1 MTKKSTSCSTAF
13 WLIKKMIDK
22 FFLEDYVKRN
32 GIPNIPRR
40 VLTEYLQSEIL
51 SIVYNSKFGRHVSFL
66 GGTCLRFVHKIQRF
80 SEDLDFDLIQDGS
93 KEFSYEDLA
102 GFIEKKLKELGFQTN
117 VTHKIN
123 ERVITITVKFS
134 AIMKEMGISALEDQ
148 KLKIKFEIDPKPL
161 ESIEYDSRQISSYG
175 KSFNII
181 ANTLETLFAQ
191 KILAIVF
198 RPYQKG
204 RDFYDLVWFLSQKN
218 IEPNYKI
225 LAEKGIKVKNRQELV
240 KFLEDQAGKTNLK
253 QAAKD
258 VERFLFYPE
267 QAQWILKLPEY
278 LKSFEK

>member
-1 MTKKSTSCSTAF
+1 M
-13 WLIKKMIDK
+13 LDK
-22 FFLEDYVKRN
+22 FFLEDYIKRN
-32 GIPNIPRR
+32 GIPNVPRR

-51 SIVYNSKFGRHVSFL
+51 AVVFNSKFGNHLSFL
-66 GGTCLRFVHKIQRF
+66 GGTCLRFIHKIERF
-80 SEDLDFDLIQDGS
+80 SEDLDFDLIKD
-93 KEFSYEDLA
+93 KLDYNELA
-102 GFIEKKLKELGFQTN
+102 KFIEKKLQELGFPADTN
-117 VTHKIN
+117 VKTREN
-123 ERVITITVKFS
+123 VITVNVKFS
-134 AIMKEMGISALEDQ
+134 EVMKEMGLSDLSDQ
-148 KLKIKFEIDPKPL
+148 KLKIKFEIDPVPL
-161 ESIEYDSRQISSYG
+161 KNIHFESKQISAYG

-181 ANTLETLFAQ
+181 SNTLETLFAQ

-218 IEPNYKI
+218 IEPDYAI
-225 LAEKGIKVKNRQELV
+225 LKEKGINIKNRQELV
-240 KFLEDQAGKTNLK
+240 RFLEEQAKNSDLK

>member
-1 MTKKSTSCSTAF
+1 M
-13 WLIKKMIDK
+13 LDK
-22 FFLEDYVKRN
+22 FFLEDYIKRK
-32 GIPNIPRR
+32 GIPNFPRR

-51 SIVYNSKFGRHVSFL
+51 AVVFNSKFGSHLSFL
-66 GGTCLRFVHKIQRF
+66 GGTCLRFVHKIERF
-80 SEDLDFDLIQDGS
+80 SEDLDFDLIKAGLN
-93 KEFSYEDLA
+93 YEELA
-102 GFIEKKLKELGFQTN
+102 DFIGKKLRELGFPATAN
-117 VTHKIN
+117 VKTREK
-123 ERVITITVKFS
+123 VITVNVKFS
-134 AIMKEMGISALEDQ
+134 EVMKEMGLSDMSGQ
-148 KLKIKFEIDPKPL
+148 KLKIKFEVDPAPNKSIRY
-161 ESIEYDSRQISSYG
+161 ESKQISAYG

-181 ANTLETLFAQ
+181 SNTPETLFAQ

-218 IEPNYKI
+218 IEPNYEIFK
-225 LAEKGIKVKNRQELV
+225 EKGIDIKNRLELV
-240 KFLEDQAGKTNLK
+240 KFLEEQAEKSDLK